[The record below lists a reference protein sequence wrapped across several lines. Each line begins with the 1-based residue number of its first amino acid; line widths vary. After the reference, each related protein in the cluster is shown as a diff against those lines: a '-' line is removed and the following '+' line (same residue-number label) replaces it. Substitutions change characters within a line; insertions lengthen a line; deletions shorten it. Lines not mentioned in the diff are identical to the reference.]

1 MNSVFVG
8 AGVAIITPFDK
19 DGQIDF
25 ERFSKLIEFQIAN
38 KTDAIIVCG
47 TTGEGSTLSVKE
59 RLELFS
65 YAVRQAHGRVPVIGG
80 TGSNST
86 FFTLDLAKEA
96 EKTGI
101 DAHLMVTPYYNK
113 TSQQG
118 LIKHYTFLA
127 DKLDKPIMI
136 YNVPSRTGMNVL
148 PETYEKLSH
157 HENIIGVKEADPDIS
172 KLIKSIALCK
182 DRLDFY
188 IGNDDLI
195 AVSAYLGC
203 KGVISVLSNILP
215 ELTHNMATAALN
227 GKIDEANRM
236 QSESI
241 EIIDAL
247 FSDVNPIPIKTAMKI
262 LGYDIGYLRGPL
274 CEMSYEKKNKLE
286 TMLYKYQSLLTK
298 EKRANLL

>member
-59 RLELFS
+59 RLSLFS
-65 YAVRQAHGRVPVIGG
+65 HAVQQVHGRVPVIGG

-96 EKTGI
+96 ETTGI

-113 TSQQG
+113 TSQKG
-118 LIKHYTFLA
+118 LIKHYNYLA
-127 DKLDKPIMI
+127 DKLTKPII
-136 YNVPSRTGMNVL
+136 VYNVPSRTGMNVQ
-148 PETYEKLSH
+148 PETYKELSKH
-157 HENIIGVKEADPDIS
+157 SNIVGVKEADPNIS
-172 KLIKSIALCK
+172 KLIKTLFVCE
-182 DRLDFY
+182 DCLDFY
-188 IGNDDLI
+188 IGNDDII
-195 AVSAYLGC
+195 ATSAYLGC

-215 ELTHNMATAALN
+215 MYTHNMTKAALN
-227 GKIDEANRM
+227 RQTRVANSMQGKALELIDT
-236 QSESI
+236 I
-241 EIIDAL
+241 
-247 FSDVNPIPIKTAMKI
+247 FSDVNPIPIKTAMRI

-274 CEMSYEKKNKLE
+274 CDMTQDKSNNLQTVLEK
-286 TMLYKYQSLLTK
+286 YKPLIMRENRSALL
-298 EKRANLL
+298 

>member
-25 ERFSKLIEFQIAN
+25 ERFSKLIEFQITN

-65 YAVRQAHGRVPVIGG
+65 HAVRQVNGRVPVIAG

-96 EKTGI
+96 ETTGI

-113 TSQQG
+113 TSQDG
-118 LIKHYTFLA
+118 LLKHYNFLA
-127 DKLDKPIMI
+127 GRLSKPIII
-136 YNVPSRTGMNVL
+136 YNVPSRTGMNIK
-148 PETYEKLSH
+148 PETYRELSYH
-157 HENIIGVKEADPDIS
+157 NNIIGVKEADPDVS
-172 KLIKSIALCK
+172 KLIKSIALC
-182 DRLDFY
+182 DNRLDFY

-195 AVSAYLGC
+195 TTSAYIGC

-215 ELTHNMATAALN
+215 EFTHNMIMTALK
-227 GKIDEANRM
+227 GDILKANVM
-236 QSESI
+236 QTNVI
-241 EIIDAL
+241 ELIENL
-247 FSDVNPIPIKTAMKI
+247 FSDVNPIPIKTAMNL
-262 LGYDIGYLRGPL
+262 LGYDNGYLRGPL
-274 CEMSYEKKNKLE
+274 THMSKDAETKLRSVLEKHS
-286 TMLYKYQSLLTK
+286 YLLSN
-298 EKRANLL
+298 EHRIALQ

>member
-8 AGVAIITPFDK
+8 AGAAIVTPFDK

-59 RLELFS
+59 RLSLFS
-65 YAVRQAHGRVPVIGG
+65 HAVKQVRGRIPVIGG

-96 EKTGI
+96 EDTGI

-113 TSQQG
+113 TSQGG
-118 LIKHYTFLA
+118 LIKHYSYLA
-127 DKLDKPIMI
+127 ERLNKPIII
-136 YNVPSRTGMNVL
+136 YNVPSRTGMNIE
-148 PETYEKLSH
+148 PETYEVLSR
-157 HENIIGVKEADPDIS
+157 ENNIIGVKEADPNIS
-172 KLIKSIALCK
+172 KLIKSLSLCK
-182 DRLDFY
+182 NNLDFY

-195 AVSAYLGC
+195 TTSAYLGC

-215 ELTHNMATAALN
+215 GYTHNMTDSALK
-227 GKIDEANRM
+227 GEISKANEM
-236 QSESI
+236 QERLI
-241 EIIDAL
+241 PLIDAI

-262 LGYDIGYLRGPL
+262 LRYDIGYLRGPL
-274 CEMSYEKKNKLE
+274 CEMNHEKKQKLID
-286 TMLYKYQSLLTK
+286 TLNSYQELLIS
-298 EKRANLL
+298 ENRIYLL

>member
-8 AGVAIITPFDK
+8 VGTAIVTPFDK

-38 KTDAIIVCG
+38 KTNAIIVCG

-65 YAVRQAHGRVPVIGG
+65 EAVNQVNGRVPVIGG

-86 FFTLDLAKEA
+86 FFTFDLANEA

-113 TSQQG
+113 TSQDG
-118 LIKHYTFLA
+118 IIKHFTFLA
-127 DKLDKPIMI
+127 DRLSKPII
-136 YNVPSRTGMNVL
+136 VYNVPSRTGMNIS
-148 PETYEKLSH
+148 PETYEVLSH
-157 HENIIGVKEADPDIS
+157 HKNIIGVKEADPNVT
-172 KLIKSIALCK
+172 KLIKSLSLCK

-195 AVSAYLGC
+195 TTSAYLGC
-203 KGVISVLSNILP
+203 KGVISVISNILP
-215 ELTHNMATAALN
+215 TYTHNMTDRALK
-227 GKIDEANRM
+227 GKIAEANEM
-236 QSESI
+236 QEYILPLIESI
-241 EIIDAL
+241 

-262 LGYDIGYLRGPL
+262 LKYDIGYLRGPL
-274 CEMSYEKKNKLE
+274 CDMNQVKTEKLINTLNNYRGVIQQE
-286 TMLYKYQSLLTK
+286 NIISLI
-298 EKRANLL
+298 